1 MSQDHHLQQAVLAE
15 LEREPGVTA
24 AHIGVTAN
32 SGVVTLTG
40 HVANIAEKHEASDAA
55 ERVKAVKAVANEL
68 QVRLP
73 EGARRSDED
82 IAAAA
87 VARLAWN
94 TVVPRDAIKIEV
106 ENGRVSL
113 TGQVDWFFQKAA
125 AERDIRQLWGV
136 VEIANRVT
144 VKPRVDVVNISDD
157 IMHALNR
164 SWFFDPKTISV
175 TANGG
180 KVRLGGTARSLHER
194 KLAAE
199 TAWGEPGVTD
209 VENDI
214 VVV

>member
-24 AHIGVTAN
+24 AHIGVTAD
-32 SGVVTLTG
+32 SGIVTLTG
-40 HVANIAEKHEASDAA
+40 HVVSIVEKHGASDAA
-55 ERVKAVKAVANEL
+55 ERVKGVKAVANEL
-68 QVRLP
+68 EVRLP
-73 EGARRSDED
+73 VGAKRSDED

-87 VARLAWN
+87 VMRLSWN

-106 ENGRVSL
+106 EKGRVAL
-113 TGQVDWFFQKAA
+113 TGQVDWFFQKDA
-125 AERDIRQLWGV
+125 AERDIRQLLGV
-136 VEIANRVT
+136 VEIANRVS
-144 VKPRVDVVNISDD
+144 VKPRVDVVSISDD

-164 SWFFDPKTISV
+164 SWFFDPQTISV
-175 TANGG
+175 IANGG
-180 KVRLGGTARSLHER
+180 KVRLGGTARSLQER

-199 TAWGEPGVTD
+199 TAWDEPGVTD